1 MRTSPRRLA
10 GYGLAAIA
18 TLLLTACGDD
28 APPADARAAGASP
41 ASESTSSGSTAPSAS
56 PEITSDLDKLGFA
69 LKTALGEDTTYRVDG
84 SKLRVKISDNFTQY
98 LSTECTSV
106 SLAASSVTLPPDS
119 VVEIEYADGHVEVCD
134 V

>member
-1 MRTSPRRLA
+1 MTTSPRRLA
-10 GYGLAAIA
+10 GCGLAAVA

-28 APPADARAAGASP
+28 SPPADTR
-41 ASESTSSGSTAPSAS
+41 SGSVSS
-56 PEITSDLDKLGFA
+56 PTEAATSGSPGSDANSEIKSDLDKLGFA
-69 LKTALGEDTTYRVDG
+69 IQTALGEGTTYGVDG
-84 SKLRVKISDNFTQY
+84 SKLRVKINDKFTQY

-106 SLAASSVTLPPDS
+106 ELAASSVTLPPGS

>member
-10 GYGLAAIA
+10 GCGLAAVA
-18 TLLLTACGDD
+18 TLLLTACGED
-28 APPADARAAGASP
+28 APPADARAG
-41 ASESTSSGSTAPSAS
+41 STSSTSESAPSGSTGSGAS
-56 PEITSDLDKLGFA
+56 SEITSDLDKLGFA
-69 LKTALGEDTTYRVDG
+69 LKTALGEGTTYGVDG
-84 SKLRVKISDNFTQY
+84 SKLRVKINDNFQQF

-106 SLAASSVTLPPDS
+106 ELAASSVTLPSHS